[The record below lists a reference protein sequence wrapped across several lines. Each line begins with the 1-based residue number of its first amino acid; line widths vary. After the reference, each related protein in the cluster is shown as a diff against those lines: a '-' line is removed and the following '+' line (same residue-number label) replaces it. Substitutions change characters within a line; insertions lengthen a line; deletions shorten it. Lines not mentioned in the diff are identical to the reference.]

1 MKKGCRE
8 DILILCPKKTQR
20 MFTMGEARGGDFAL
34 NDIPHPCCGLNL
46 GANILKFFLS
56 NLLVDTTDYSFLKK

>member
-46 GANILKFFLS
+46 GANILKFF
-56 NLLVDTTDYSFLKK
+56 